1 MPKPKK
7 HLLGAIAT
15 LVGMIIGAGI
25 LGIPYVVA
33 KAGFLTGILVI
44 VFVGA
49 SILILNLYVGEISLR
64 TRESHQLTGYAKKY
78 LGKTGR
84 HLMIFAMLFGLYGA
98 LIAYTIKEGEF
109 LSNLLAPSFGGN
121 PLFYSILFFL
131 LGAGIIF
138 KGLRVME
145 KCEFYMVIFIIFI
158 IILFLVLAS
167 SSINPKNLSLFN
179 VKNIFIPYGVV
190 LFAFLGMAAI
200 PEIREELAHE
210 TRKLK
215 KAIIIGSL
223 IPLVIY
229 ILFALVVVG
238 ITGINTSEGAIIGLG
253 NVLGYNML
261 VFGIL
266 LGILTM
272 ATSFI
277 AVGLALKEMYSFDFG
292 FNRQVSSSL
301 TCFIAIVIT
310 IAIILI
316 NIENAFLNIIGV
328 SGAIA
333 GGIIGILIVLMF
345 HRAKKL
351 GERKPEY
358 SIPMSKMLGFLLI
371 AMFLAGMVYECLRVL
386 TLII

>member
-33 KAGFLTGILVI
+33 KAGFLTGIIVI
-44 VFVGA
+44 IFIGA
-49 SILILNLYVGEISLR
+49 SILILNLYIGEISLR
-64 TRESHQLTGYAKKY
+64 TKESHQLTGYAKKY
-78 LGKTGR
+78 LGKTGKY
-84 HLMIFAMLFGLYGA
+84 LMIFAMLFGLYGA
-98 LIAYTIKEGEF
+98 LVAYTIKEGDF
-109 LSNLLAPSFGGN
+109 LSSLLAPSFGGN

-131 LGAGIIF
+131 TGAWIIF
-138 KGLRVME
+138 KGLRIME
-145 KCEFYMVIFIIFI
+145 KCEFYMVIFIILI
-158 IILFLVLAS
+158 IILFLILTS
-167 SSINPKNLSLFN
+167 SSINPKNLTSFDI
-179 VKNIFIPYGVV
+179 KSIFIPYGVV
-190 LFAFLGMAAI
+190 LFAFLGIAAI

-210 TRKLK
+210 KTKLK
-215 KAIIIGSL
+215 KAIITGSL

-253 NVLGYNML
+253 DVLGYNML
-261 VFGIL
+261 IFGIL

-292 FNRQVSSSL
+292 FNKQVSSSL
-301 TCFIAIVIT
+301 TCFIAIAIT

-316 NIENAFLNIIGV
+316 NIENAFLNVIEV
-328 SGAIA
+328 SGAIS
-333 GGIIGILIVLMF
+333 GGIIGILVVLMF

-358 SIPMSKMLGFLLI
+358 SIPVSKMLGFLLI
-371 AMFLAGMVYECLRVL
+371 AMFLAGMLYECLRVL
-386 TLII
+386 TFII